1 MGKNKV
7 MKNIFSESSIARKL
21 WVWFLI
27 VAAVPLM
34 IVGLL
39 TNYNSIETIK
49 TEVSSRLN
57 SVAENKTEL
66 INNYFKWRLEDVK
79 ILSENLSIIEASEK
93 FTGVFEKHGLKSS
106 EYKVIDK
113 EFRRFL
119 TYHKEGR
126 GYSDILFIS
135 KAGDVVFTLMH
146 KPDFGTNLITGPYKD
161 SELANVFSNAYT
173 LMETEVSDFKY
184 YPPSA
189 EPVSFIASP
198 VRKEG
203 KLIAVIAFQI
213 DTREMNKLAQDFTGL
228 GETGE
233 IVISSKT
240 KNGAIVLTP
249 LRNDLYTAF
258 KRIIPIGSVRGIP
271 SQKAVQGQ
279 RGSGIFED
287 YRGVEVLA
295 VWRYLPYLRW
305 GVVVKIDV
313 SEAYTP
319 IYKLTIRFLT
329 VGIIS
334 VFVLLFVSFFLSKS
348 ISKPI
353 KRLQEGVEIISTGN
367 LNYVVGITTKDEIG
381 QLSRSFDKMVVNLKN
396 INADLTKEITERK
409 KAEEDLRES
418 EGRVRAKLDAILL
431 PEGDIGTLEL
441 ADIFDI
447 PAIQRLMNDFFTV
460 THFATALLD
469 LQGKVLVAT
478 GWQDICTKFHRV
490 HPETAKHCAESDTLL
505 TEGVEPGTFKKYRC
519 KNNMLDIVTPITMD
533 GKHVG
538 NLFLGQFLF
547 EDEPLDYELF
557 RDQAR
562 RYGFDEQ
569 EYIAAYER
577 VSRWSREKVDAVMSF
592 YMKLAELISKLSHGN
607 IKLVR
612 TLTERDRFMGS
623 LRESEKRYRNLVE
636 NAPDIIYSL
645 AEDGSIISLN
655 PAFERITGWSCSEW
669 LGKPFMTLIHPSD
682 LPLAIESFKQS
693 LGGKNQPPYELRVL
707 SKSGEYLVGE
717 FTSTPLIE
725 KDKVIGEFGI
735 ARDITERKRAE
746 DALHLS
752 QITYQGIFDSVTD
765 AIYLQDEEGNFLDVN
780 RAAELMYG
788 YPREYFIGKTPE
800 FLSAP
805 GKNDFS
811 KIAENIRKAYEG
823 EPQLLEFWGIRE
835 DGYVFP
841 KDVRLS
847 PGTYFGKKVVIAVAR
862 DITERK
868 RTELERH
875 AMFEIIQGVTITD
888 NLDELLQLIHQ
899 ALKKV
904 LYAENC
910 FIALYNHNTGLFS
923 FPYFVD
929 QFDTAP
935 APQALEKSCTSYVF
949 RTGRPMS
956 ITEELFQQLKEQGE
970 VELVGTPSPS
980 WLGVPLRTPSE
991 TIGVLVVQHY
1001 EDEHAYTKRDVEFF
1015 ASVGNQIALAI
1026 ERKQAENRI
1035 KKINRIY
1042 VVLSNINQTIV
1053 RTHDVKQLF
1062 NEICRIAIEDGKFK
1076 MSWIGMV
1083 NPQTNKVDVVASAG
1097 HTGDYLNKINIDLSD
1112 EKRSQGLTGRT
1123 VKSGVHH
1130 ISGDIANDGSM
1141 LQWREDALR
1150 LGYRSAASFPIK
1162 VFGIVQGVFNI
1173 YSSEVDFFDE
1183 DEIRL
1188 LDELTMDI
1196 SFALEFMELE
1206 AERKRAE
1213 EALRESEERLRIIAE
1228 TTNAA
1233 LYRLKYSDM
1242 KYDYINPAIKRLIGY
1257 SPDEINEIGFASI
1270 VKRIEET
1277 HGKELEADV
1286 LRSDR
1291 EKGMVS
1297 EFRADYLIRTK
1308 GGDFRW
1314 LTDRSFPWYNE
1325 SGTII
1330 GSLGILTDISER
1342 KEAELEILFQK
1353 NRFAQLF
1360 ENSPIAIAL
1369 IDDQDKIVQIN
1380 ESFSALFGYFLE
1392 EIRGKFINDL
1402 IVPPELKEEAKS
1414 YSDQTLEG
1422 NQINKESYRKR
1433 KDGSNVF
1440 VQIVGIPVIVNEK
1453 TVGIYG
1459 MYVDLTQRKNA
1470 EEEII
1475 KAKELAE
1482 EANRLKSGFLSAMSH
1497 EIRTPINTII
1507 GFNSV
1512 IRDIF
1517 EDAANGEQKMFF
1529 DAIENGSL
1537 RLLNTITQILDISR
1551 IEANE
1556 FNIEL
1561 ISMSINK
1568 VIESV
1573 YRQVK
1578 ILADKKK
1585 LGINLLLPETDVK
1598 VIADDYC
1605 LNGVL
1610 MNILSNAIKYSKKGT
1625 IEVKLEEEKDHA
1637 VCTIKD
1643 EGIGMSEGYQ
1653 KHLYQSFS
1661 QEDVGFSRRYE
1672 GTGLGLALIKKYI
1685 DLMNGAI
1692 DVESKK
1698 GVGTTVTIIIP
1709 LDK

>member
-623 LRESEKRYRNLVE
+623 LRENEKRYRNLVE

-735 ARDITERKRAE
+735 ARDITER
-746 DALHLS
+746 
-752 QITYQGIFDSVTD
+752 
-765 AIYLQDEEGNFLDVN
+765 
-780 RAAELMYG
+780 
-788 YPREYFIGKTPE
+788 
-800 FLSAP
+800 
-805 GKNDFS
+805 
-811 KIAENIRKAYEG
+811 
-823 EPQLLEFWGIRE
+823 
-835 DGYVFP
+835 
-841 KDVRLS
+841 
-847 PGTYFGKKVVIAVAR
+847 
-862 DITERK
+862 
-868 RTELERH
+868 
-875 AMFEIIQGVTITD
+875 
-888 NLDELLQLIHQ
+888 
-899 ALKKV
+899 
-904 LYAENC
+904 
-910 FIALYNHNTGLFS
+910 
-923 FPYFVD
+923 
-929 QFDTAP
+929 
-935 APQALEKSCTSYVF
+935 
-949 RTGRPMS
+949 
-956 ITEELFQQLKEQGE
+956 
-970 VELVGTPSPS
+970 
-980 WLGVPLRTPSE
+980 
-991 TIGVLVVQHY
+991 
-1001 EDEHAYTKRDVEFF
+1001 
-1015 ASVGNQIALAI
+1015 
-1026 ERKQAENRI
+1026 
-1035 KKINRIY
+1035 
-1042 VVLSNINQTIV
+1042 
-1053 RTHDVKQLF
+1053 
-1062 NEICRIAIEDGKFK
+1062 
-1076 MSWIGMV
+1076 
-1083 NPQTNKVDVVASAG
+1083 
-1097 HTGDYLNKINIDLSD
+1097 
-1112 EKRSQGLTGRT
+1112 
-1123 VKSGVHH
+1123 
-1130 ISGDIANDGSM
+1130 
-1141 LQWREDALR
+1141 
-1150 LGYRSAASFPIK
+1150 
-1162 VFGIVQGVFNI
+1162 
-1173 YSSEVDFFDE
+1173 
-1183 DEIRL
+1183 
-1188 LDELTMDI
+1188 
-1196 SFALEFMELE
+1196 
-1206 AERKRAE
+1206 
-1213 EALRESEERLRIIAE
+1213 
-1228 TTNAA
+1228 
-1233 LYRLKYSDM
+1233 
-1242 KYDYINPAIKRLIGY
+1242 
-1257 SPDEINEIGFASI
+1257 
-1270 VKRIEET
+1270 
-1277 HGKELEADV
+1277 
-1286 LRSDR
+1286 
-1291 EKGMVS
+1291 
-1297 EFRADYLIRTK
+1297 
-1308 GGDFRW
+1308 
-1314 LTDRSFPWYNE
+1314 
-1325 SGTII
+1325 
-1330 GSLGILTDISER
+1330 
-1342 KEAELEILFQK
+1342 
-1353 NRFAQLF
+1353 
-1360 ENSPIAIAL
+1360 
-1369 IDDQDKIVQIN
+1369 
-1380 ESFSALFGYFLE
+1380 
-1392 EIRGKFINDL
+1392 
-1402 IVPPELKEEAKS
+1402 
-1414 YSDQTLEG
+1414 
-1422 NQINKESYRKR
+1422 
-1433 KDGSNVF
+1433 
-1440 VQIVGIPVIVNEK
+1440 
-1453 TVGIYG
+1453 
-1459 MYVDLTQRKNA
+1459 
-1470 EEEII
+1470 
-1475 KAKELAE
+1475 
-1482 EANRLKSGFLSAMSH
+1482 
-1497 EIRTPINTII
+1497 
-1507 GFNSV
+1507 
-1512 IRDIF
+1512 
-1517 EDAANGEQKMFF
+1517 
-1529 DAIENGSL
+1529 
-1537 RLLNTITQILDISR
+1537 
-1551 IEANE
+1551 
-1556 FNIEL
+1556 
-1561 ISMSINK
+1561 
-1568 VIESV
+1568 
-1573 YRQVK
+1573 
-1578 ILADKKK
+1578 
-1585 LGINLLLPETDVK
+1585 
-1598 VIADDYC
+1598 
-1605 LNGVL
+1605 
-1610 MNILSNAIKYSKKGT
+1610 
-1625 IEVKLEEEKDHA
+1625 
-1637 VCTIKD
+1637 
-1643 EGIGMSEGYQ
+1643 
-1653 KHLYQSFS
+1653 
-1661 QEDVGFSRRYE
+1661 
-1672 GTGLGLALIKKYI
+1672 
-1685 DLMNGAI
+1685 
-1692 DVESKK
+1692 
-1698 GVGTTVTIIIP
+1698 
-1709 LDK
+1709 